1 MNLIN
6 AILGN
11 NNGAARI
18 EEGDYMGAISCL
30 STALKA
36 AKCCMSDHENDGN
49 SDECQ
54 EETPFDLDSIMM
66 KEKVALQYSFDDD
79 DEGYFVYE
87 RPIRMPNS
95 IMVQHNDDDA
105 SSCSAFPH
113 KVLCSAISIF
123 NLALAHH
130 LEAVSRSS
138 DAVVFLKKAAKLY
151 DFGLQVLQGA
161 DTPMEYGIPT
171 KCGLF
176 YLAILNNLGDV
187 HRRLRNTRVSEQYCQ
202 ELLRMLVFLSE
213 DATSTSATTRSS
225 DETFDAF
232 YQNSVFYLLSSHGI
246 NAAPAA

>member
-6 AILGN
+6 AIVGN

-36 AKCCMSDHENDGN
+36 AKCCMSDHGDDGN
-49 SDECQ
+49 MDESQ
-54 EETPFDLDSIMM
+54 EETTFDLDSIMM
-66 KEKVALQYSFDDD
+66 KEKVALQYSFDDED

-87 RPIRMPNS
+87 RPIRMPHS
-95 IMVQHNDDDA
+95 IMVQHHDDA
-105 SSCSAFPH
+105 SSCSPFPH

-161 DTPMEYGIPT
+161 DTPLEHGIPT

-187 HRRLRNTRVSEQYCQ
+187 HRRLRNTRISEQYCQ

-213 DATSTSATTRSS
+213 DATNTSNTTPS

>member
-6 AILGN
+6 AIVGN

-36 AKCCMSDHENDGN
+36 AKCCMSDHENDNN

-54 EETPFDLDSIMM
+54 RETPFDLDSIMM
-66 KEKVALQYSFDDD
+66 KEKVALQYSFNNED

-95 IMVQHNDDDA
+95 IRVQHYDE
-105 SSCSAFPH
+105 SSSRSAFPH

-130 LEAVSRSS
+130 LEATSRSS

-161 DTPMEYGIPT
+161 DTPIEHGIPA

-187 HRRLRNTRVSEQYCQ
+187 HRRLRNTSISEQYCQ
-202 ELLRMLVFLSE
+202 ELLRMLVYLTE
-213 DATSTSATTRSS
+213 DATSTSSSTPSS